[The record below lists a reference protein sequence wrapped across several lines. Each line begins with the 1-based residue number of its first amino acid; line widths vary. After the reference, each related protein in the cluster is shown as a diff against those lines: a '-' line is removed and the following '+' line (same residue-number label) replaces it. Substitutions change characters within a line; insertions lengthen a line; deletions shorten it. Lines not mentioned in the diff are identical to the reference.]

1 MISFLDLKKRRF
13 NNNILKVLNKVIQ
26 VFVVTD
32 PNINY
37 AAEFT

>member
-1 MISFLDLKKRRF
+1 MISFLDFLKRKF
-13 NNNILKVLNKVIQ
+13 NNNLLKVLNKVIQ

-32 PNINY
+32 PNMNY

>member
-1 MISFLDLKKRRF
+1 MILFLDFLKRKF
-13 NNNILKVLNKVIQ
+13 NNNLFKILNKVIQ
-26 VFVVTD
+26 VFVMTD